1 MPQDIPQLNLDAL
14 PLAAF
19 GRRTHLRKRREH
31 ARTGDTQILLRTKGE
46 TMLVSH
52 QPNPKHD
59 EIARASFE
67 RDWPAWITG
76 AIYGATITQE
86 AK

>member
-1 MPQDIPQLNLDAL
+1 MPQDIPQFILDAP

-19 GRRTHLRKRREH
+19 DRRTHLRKRRERVR
-31 ARTGDTQILLRTKGE
+31 ASDTQILLRTKGE